1 LTGILNSFRIKAMA
15 IQVKRR
21 ELNFWERIYLPEVAR
36 GLALT
41 FRHLFRKKVTL
52 QYPEQRPVLS
62 PRFRGIPVLVSDQTG
77 RTKCVACQLCQF
89 VCPPEAI
96 TIEARE
102 ISTNVEK
109 GPERFDINMLRC
121 IMCGYCEEVCPEEA
135 IFLTKEYQTVGMS
148 RDGLIY
154 HKDRLLEMG
163 GIRPDSTHKWGPLE
177 KPRAAGQVAAT
188 APTAVGGTR

>member
-1 LTGILNSFRIKAMA
+1 MA

-135 IFLTKEYQTVGMS
+135 IFLSSNFEF
-148 RDGLIY
+148 
-154 HKDRLLEMG
+154 
-163 GIRPDSTHKWGPLE
+163 
-177 KPRAAGQVAAT
+177 
-188 APTAVGGTR
+188 APTSRAEMVFPKEKLLQLGGTRPDEIQKWAHK

>member
-1 LTGILNSFRIKAMA
+1 LTGILNSFRIKVMA

-41 FRHLFRKKVTL
+41 FKHLFRKKVTL

-77 RTKCVACQLCQF
+77 RIKCVACQLCQF

-102 ISTNVEK
+102 LSTNVEK

-135 IFLTKEYQTVGMS
+135 IFLSSNFEF
-148 RDGLIY
+148 
-154 HKDRLLEMG
+154 
-163 GIRPDSTHKWGPLE
+163 
-177 KPRAAGQVAAT
+177 
-188 APTAVGGTR
+188 APTTRAEMVFPKEKLLQLGGTRPDEIQKWAHK